1 MAEASSEAML
11 KRVFSFAAGSC
22 PLPLQ
27 VKEQVA
33 RDVIDWGGRGLSAL
47 EIPFTS
53 AEFEAVLTAAKD
65 DLRLLLGI
73 PRSYEVLF
81 LQGGATAQFG
91 MLPLNLRGP
100 ACHCEYVESG
110 YWSRR
115 AIAEAQGICG
125 GSNGTRGVRVIAT
138 GTATRP
144 PSPGTWRHGP
154 GAAYCH
160 FTSNESA
167 NGLQFRDF
175 PNGGEAPLVVD
186 MTGDF
191 LTRPVPVNRFG
202 LIYASAQKSLGAT
215 GLTIVIV
222 RADLLDRAR
231 ADIPVPFN
239 YALQTAAGSK
249 VNTPPAFAIMIAT
262 RMLRWLVESGGLQF
276 ASMQG
281 RERSAKLYA
290 AIDASGFY
298 RAPIACDARSAVNV
312 CFHLPNERLEE
323 AFAHKAETQGL
334 LHLRGHPCV
343 GGLRASIFNA
353 TPDEAIEALLD
364 FMGEFRARN
373 V

>member
-1 MAEASSEAML
+1 MPMPS
-11 KRVFSFAAGSC
+11 FSFAAGSC
-22 PLPLQ
+22 PLPPQ
-27 VKEQVA
+27 VKKQIA
-33 RDVIDWGGRGLSAL
+33 RDVIDWEERGISAL
-47 EIPFTS
+47 ELPFTS
-53 AEFEAVLTAAKD
+53 AEFEAILTSAKD

-73 PRSYEVLF
+73 PRHYEVLF

-91 MLPLNLRGP
+91 LLPVNLRGE
-100 ACHCEYVESG
+100 ASHCEYVDSG

-115 AIAEAQGICG
+115 AIAEAQGRCSG
-125 GSNGTRGVRVIAT
+125 GGNGACSVHVIAT

-144 PSPGTWRHGP
+144 PNPGTWRHKP

-167 NGLQFRDF
+167 NGLQFHDF
-175 PNGGEAPLVVD
+175 PDGVEVPLVVD

-191 LTRPVPVNRFG
+191 LTRPIPVKRFG

-222 RADLLDRAR
+222 RTDLLDRAR

-239 YALQTAAGSK
+239 FSLQAAARSK
-249 VNTPPAFAIMIAT
+249 VNTPPTFAIIIAA
-262 RMLRWLVESGGLQF
+262 RMLRWLVESGGLHF
-276 ASMQG
+276 AALQS
-281 RERSAKLYA
+281 RERSEKLYA

-298 RAPIACDARSAVNV
+298 RAPVACEARSAVNV
-312 CFHLPNERLEE
+312 CFHLPNGRLEE
-323 AFAHKAETQGL
+323 AFAREAEAQGL
-334 LHLRGHPCV
+334 LHLRGHVRV

-364 FMGEFRARN
+364 FMGDFRAQN
-373 V
+373 I

>member
-1 MAEASSEAML
+1 M
-11 KRVFSFAAGSC
+11 RTFSFAAGSC
-22 PLPLQ
+22 PLPSQ
-27 VKEQVA
+27 VKEQIA
-33 RDVIDWGGRGLSAL
+33 RDVIDWQGRGISAL

-91 MLPLNLRGP
+91 MLPLNLRGS
-100 ACHCEYVESG
+100 ASHCEYVESG

-115 AIAEAQGICG
+115 AIAEAQGGCSG
-125 GSNGTRGVRVIAT
+125 GGNGACSVRVIAT

-144 PSPGTWRHGP
+144 PGPDTWRHTP

-167 NGLQFRDF
+167 NGLQFRSF
-175 PNGGEAPLVVD
+175 PDGVEAPVVID

-191 LTRPVPVNRFG
+191 LTRPVPVKRFG

-222 RADLLDRAR
+222 RADLLNRAR

-239 YALQTAAGSK
+239 FALQAAAGSK
-249 VNTPPAFAIMIAT
+249 VNTPPTFAIVVAA
-262 RMLRWLVESGGLQF
+262 RMLRWLVESGGIQF
-276 ASMQG
+276 SSAQSRQ
-281 RERSAKLYA
+281 RSAKLYA

-298 RAPIACDARSAVNV
+298 RAPIACEARSAVNV
-312 CFHLPNERLEE
+312 CFHLPNERIEE
-323 AFAHKAETQGL
+323 SFAREAEAQGL
-334 LHLRGHPCV
+334 LHLRGHVRV

-353 TPDEAIEALLD
+353 TPDEAIDALLD
-364 FMGEFRARN
+364 FMDGFRTRN
-373 V
+373 I

>member
-1 MAEASSEAML
+1 MAT
-11 KRVFSFAAGSC
+11 RVFSFAAGSC
-22 PLPLQ
+22 PLPPR
-27 VKEQVA
+27 VKEQIA
-33 RDVIDWGGRGLSAL
+33 RDVIDWEGRGISAL

-53 AEFEAVLTAAKD
+53 AEFEAVLTAAKN

-91 MLPLNLRGP
+91 MLPLNLRGS
-100 ACHCEYVESG
+100 ASHCEYVESG

-115 AIAEAQGICG
+115 AIAEAQGGCSG
-125 GSNGTRGVRVIAT
+125 GGNGACHVRVVAT

-144 PSPGTWRHGP
+144 PSPGTWRHKR

-175 PNGGEAPLVVD
+175 PDGGEGPLVVD

-191 LTRPVPVNRFG
+191 LTRPVPVKRFG

-239 YALQTAAGSK
+239 FALQAAARSK
-249 VNTPPAFAIMIAT
+249 VNTPPTLAIIVAA

-276 ASMQG
+276 ASA
-281 RERSAKLYA
+281 RAEERSTKLYA
-290 AIDASGFY
+290 AIDGSGFY
-298 RAPIACDARSAVNV
+298 RSPVACDARSAVNV

-323 AFAHKAETQGL
+323 AFAREAEARGL
-334 LHLRGHPCV
+334 LHLRGHVRV
-343 GGLRASIFNA
+343 GGLRASIFNG
-353 TPDEAIEALLD
+353 TPDEAIEALLA

-373 V
+373 S